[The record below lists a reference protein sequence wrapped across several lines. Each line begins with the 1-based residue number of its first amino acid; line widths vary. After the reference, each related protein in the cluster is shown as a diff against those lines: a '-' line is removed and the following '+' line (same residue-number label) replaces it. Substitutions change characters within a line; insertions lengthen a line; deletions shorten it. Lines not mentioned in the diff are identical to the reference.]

1 MRADHQ
7 NGRWGDAAMI
17 APSDPR
23 RDEAARPTVLGA
35 LRVATGPAHEALS
48 TGLAPEVICS
58 DGPRYAAFL
67 TALYGFHRAAERAL
81 AGADAVMPAP
91 ARRRSE
97 LIARDLAF
105 LGSAGRPAVMPWTV
119 PLTEPGAAWGVA
131 YVVEGS
137 ALGGLLL
144 AKFAHRHLGLGPG
157 RGADFFADGAAS
169 GGRWRQ
175 VKAELGAPADAP
187 WATAAVAA
195 AVETFQSLERW
206 MASQHRTPD

>member
-1 MRADHQ
+1 
-7 NGRWGDAAMI
+7 MI
-17 APSDPR
+17 APSAPGR
-23 RDEAARPTVLGA
+23 HEVAPPTVLGA
-35 LRVATGPAHEALS
+35 LRVATSPAHEALS
-48 TGLAPEVICS
+48 TRLSPEALCS
-58 DGPRYAAFL
+58 DRRRYAAFL
-67 TALYGFHRAAERAL
+67 AALYGFHRAAEQAL

-97 LIARDLAF
+97 LIASDLAF
-105 LGSAGRPAVMPWTV
+105 LGAAGRPAVMPWTV

-144 AKFAHRHLGLGPG
+144 AKFARRHLGFGPG
-157 RGADFFADGAAS
+157 GGADFFADGAAS

-187 WATAAVAA
+187 WATAAVVA

-206 MASQHRTPD
+206 MASQPRTAA